1 MLKRNFVNLVILG
14 VLGGVGVAQADNT
27 AFPRMA
33 ENGPFEQYTG
43 RIVTEQRTG
52 AAQSAFPRAEI
63 EPYVADQRAVEKSR
77 SPSVGSR
84 AVAPLMAETGPRI

>member
-14 VLGGVGVAQADNT
+14 VLGGAGVAQADNT
-27 AFPRMA
+27 SFPRMA
-33 ENGPFEQYTG
+33 ENGAFEQYTG
-43 RIVTEQRTG
+43 RITTEHRTG
-52 AAQSAFPRAEI
+52 AQSAFPRAEI

-84 AVAPLMAETGPRI
+84 AVAPVMAETGPRI